1 MSDPVLTLDQVLL
14 KQMLGD
20 YGALR
25 FGEFTLASGQKSDHY
40 IDVKKVLMVPRV
52 ISLIGRMFYDLTAEM
67 AVDTIGGLETAAIP
81 IATSTI
87 LAYHADFSHESR
99 PHGFWVRKEP
109 KTHGT
114 GNLIEGRCWKH
125 DRVFVVEDVATT
137 GGSILKAVEAVMN
150 AGAEVVGVGV
160 VVDREQGARE
170 LLGKI
175 PLYPLLTKRD
185 LGIA

>member
-1 MSDPVLTLDQVLL
+1 MLTPDQTVLKGMLLD
-14 KQMLGD
+14 
-20 YGALR
+20 YAALR

-40 IDVKKVLMVPRV
+40 IDVKKVLMVPRA
-52 ISLIGRMFYDLTAEM
+52 ISHIGRMFYERTAPL

-81 IATSTI
+81 IATATI

-99 PHGFWVRKEP
+99 PYGFWVRKAA
-109 KTHGT
+109 KAHGT
-114 GNLIEGRCWKH
+114 GGLIEGRCWKH

-137 GGSILKAVEAVMN
+137 GGSIIQAVEAVMN

-170 LLGKI
+170 LLGQI

-185 LGIA
+185 LGII